1 MARPNNGHLVEE
13 RTKRGTSYAI
23 RFSLGGRRRYHLIGG
38 AWDGWTRERAKKGR
52 LYLLGHTD
60 SSFTMRVYQQV
71 LDMGEGAV
79 EALEN
84 LLGEGLD
91 EARSTY
97 SGRGVLPVNC
107 QSPRKIGS
115 SGGGISLQQGSD
127 SRDLQ
132 AEQ

>member
-52 LYLLGHTD
+52 LYLLGHID
-60 SSFTMRVYQQV
+60 SSFTLRVYQQV

-79 EALEN
+79 EALEISP
-84 LLGEGLD
+84 
-91 EARSTY
+91 ARASMRPVRPTP
-97 SGRGVLPVNC
+97 GGVLPVNF
-107 QSPRKIGS
+107 QSPRKVGS
-115 SGGGISLQQGSD
+115 SGAG
-127 SRDLQ
+127 
-132 AEQ
+132 